1 MSLSPRGERENLMAQ
16 YNVGY
21 CRFNAKDWGE
31 AASWFNRFVSAYTIK
46 DALRADAFNRLGD
59 IAFAQREYYKAIEN
73 YDKAISIGA
82 SGKDYARFQRA
93 VMLGLVDK
101 YDRKVESL
109 IDIIGGGDSEYVDD
123 AMYELG
129 RTYVRHERF
138 NEGANVLKRLVAGYP
153 QSPYCVSAL
162 SELGL
167 IYRNLGNDAE
177 AIESTRMGTIDLIF
191 AGTSGFTSFYDKAK
205 VMDLPFLF
213 TSAEEANEVL
223 NSTDIGE
230 QIFADFG
237 DYDLVY
243 LAEGDNGMR
252 HVSTVK
258 SWGQIE
264 KADDVIGL
272 KIRVPQS
279 QMYTDCWSTL
289 GATPVALA
297 LTELTTALSNGTAQ
311 AQDNA
316 TYHEVANA
324 TWDDIGYFSF
334 INYMWMGC
342 TMAANKTAWGKLNE
356 TTQNVL
362 REKAKEAAQFSFDC
376 IAEDNVTARKTMEE
390 GGVQFCDNPD
400 IDSFKKKLDIPAY
413 YTRYASEAWYDQSLV
428 DTIYN
433 YGNK

>member
-1 MSLSPRGERENLMAQ
+1 MKKISRRSFLKVAGIGAAALGLAACGGSSASTTTST
-16 YNVGY
+16 
-21 CRFNAKDWGE
+21 ASST
-31 AASWFNRFVSAYTIK
+31 AASAGGSDADFTNTTLTLYSPGGENSVPTKTIIK
-46 DALRADAFNRLGD
+46 YGEL
-59 IAFAQREYYKAIEN
+59 IEE
-73 YDKAISIGA
+73 ATGGA
-82 SGKDYARFQRA
+82 VKCDVQY
-93 VMLGLVDK
+93 
-101 YDRKVESL
+101 
-109 IDIIGGGDSEYVDD
+109 GG
-123 AMYELG
+123 
-129 RTYVRHERF
+129 T
-138 NEGANVLKRLVAGYP
+138 
-153 QSPYCVSAL
+153 
-162 SELGL
+162 
-167 IYRNLGNDAE
+167 LGNDAE

-400 IDSFKKKLDIPAY
+400 INSFKKKLDIPAY

>member
-1 MSLSPRGERENLMAQ
+1 MKKISRRSFLKVAGIGAAALGLAACGGSSASTTTST
-16 YNVGY
+16 
-21 CRFNAKDWGE
+21 ASST
-31 AASWFNRFVSAYTIK
+31 AASAGGSDAGFTNTTLTLYSPGGENSVPTKTIIK
-46 DALRADAFNRLGD
+46 YGEL
-59 IAFAQREYYKAIEN
+59 IEE
-73 YDKAISIGA
+73 ATGGA
-82 SGKDYARFQRA
+82 VKCDVQY
-93 VMLGLVDK
+93 
-101 YDRKVESL
+101 
-109 IDIIGGGDSEYVDD
+109 GG
-123 AMYELG
+123 
-129 RTYVRHERF
+129 T
-138 NEGANVLKRLVAGYP
+138 
-153 QSPYCVSAL
+153 
-162 SELGL
+162 
-167 IYRNLGNDAE
+167 LGNDAE

-342 TMAANKTAWGKLNE
+342 TMAANKIAWDKLNE

-390 GGVQFCDNPD
+390 GGVQFCDNRTSTPSRRSWTSPHTTPVMPARHGM
-400 IDSFKKKLDIPAY
+400 IRAWSIPSTTTAISKTGISRSSLYLQRRRPIFGWACAFFKKGMA
-413 YTRYASEAWYDQSLV
+413 T
-428 DTIYN
+428 
-433 YGNK
+433 